1 MTSDNQDLLRIDPSK
16 LPKKL
21 DIDLSPA
28 LIEQLEKHAAATG
41 RSLDELILEILD
53 RHLEDY

>member
-1 MTSDNQDLLRIDPSK
+1 MTSDNEDLYRIDPSK
-16 LPKKL
+16 LPKQL
-21 DIDLSPA
+21 DMNLPSE

-53 RHLEDY
+53 RHLEDC

>member
-1 MTSDNQDLLRIDPSK
+1 MTSDNEDLFQIDPSRF
-16 LPKKL
+16 PKKI
-21 DIDLSPA
+21 DIDLPPT

-53 RHLEDY
+53 RHIDDY